1 MLCMGGKMGITFLF
15 PYSTAQVLIST
26 ELTPDSGGLKLALC
40 SENPNQDVIFDL
52 TKLDHQNILA
62 EISLQLV
69 SCKCLPEELDMEHYH
84 TTSHKHGCESVYQ
97 MLRQWVQQKPSEATL
112 SVLSRALKNLGST
125 VELSTCNDQVDTAQ
139 HIFSEALCIHPE
151 FVNTVSM
158 KIATQWKF
166 VGRFLGLPE
175 ETIQHIDN
183 LHGKDN
189 LTKQAYHMLSIWT
202 QQCKNATCHDVEK
215 AVSTVNKRAVVPF
228 CLNDAWCYVS
238 KYIKHCAHNA

>member
-40 SENPNQDVIFDL
+40 SENPNQDVILDL

-84 TTSHKHGCESVYQ
+84 TTSREHGCESVYQ

>member
-215 AVSTVNKRAVVPF
+215 AVSTVNKRAVVLF